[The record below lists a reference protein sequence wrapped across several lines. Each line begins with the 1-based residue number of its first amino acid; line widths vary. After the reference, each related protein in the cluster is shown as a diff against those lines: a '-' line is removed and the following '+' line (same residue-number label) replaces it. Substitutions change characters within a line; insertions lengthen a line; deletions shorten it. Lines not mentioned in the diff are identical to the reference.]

1 MPTLE
6 SLQPAT
12 LLRLLR
18 GIDGLPSGSTGALVF
33 TSRQSPQGT
42 ILIEDNRLC
51 WAAAS
56 SMEHRLT
63 HLLRSQT
70 DPPLPI
76 GLFEE
81 IYEECGRQKRPLGE
95 TLVARGVVT
104 RDGLKVALRQ
114 HTAEAI
120 ARLSATNRLTL
131 TWASNRTRR
140 YDAQFTFG
148 TAEMLCSVG
157 SLGFD
162 SAASQAQ
169 KKLAEVTPE
178 NGIGLAFVEG
188 AHHPFQAL
196 PVAQVGAEGWGCQ
209 SLVDLGN
216 WARNELRDQTSVLAS
231 DTVQSIK
238 RAWRADGL
246 LFVRWS
252 GAVEP
257 EATAPSE
264 RFDLASETTLNP

>member
-1 MPTLE
+1 MSSLE

-18 GIDGLPSGSTGALVF
+18 GIDGLPRGSTGALVF

-70 DPPLPI
+70 DPPLPSE
-76 GLFEE
+76 LFEE
-81 IYEECGRQKRPLGE
+81 IYEECGRQKKPLGE

-104 RDGLKVALRQ
+104 REGLRTALRQ

-120 ARLSATNRLTL
+120 ARLSATTRLTL

-140 YDAQFTFG
+140 YDAQFTFS
-148 TAEMLCSVG
+148 TAEVLCSVG
-157 SLGFD
+157 SLGLD
-162 SAASQAQ
+162 GEASQARS
-169 KKLAEVTPE
+169 KLVEVTPE
-178 NGIGLAFVEG
+178 NGIGLAFLDEG
-188 AHHPFQAL
+188 PYPF
-196 PVAQVGAEGWGCQ
+196 PVAQVGAEDWASQ
-209 SLVDLGN
+209 SLVDLGA
-216 WARNELRDQTSVLAS
+216 WARNELRDQVSVLAS
-231 DTVQSIK
+231 DTLQSIK

-246 LFVRWS
+246 LYVRWS

-257 EATAPSE
+257 EAAGPSE
-264 RFDLASETTLNP
+264 RFDLASETTFHS